1 MSTEEHQS
9 DRNHQGRFKGRF
21 ISKLGGAASSSSSA
35 LTNMGTTA
43 AGDFLPNPRIASS
56 PDSYSPTKK
65 IWEGAYKNFLS
76 RGKNKSPANSS
87 GGDGSPSSFNSEISR
102 SQSTSIKS
110 ETNKKKNSGFSI
122 LPGSKRL
129 VTKSVSNSPKSQ
141 SVPAIRSD
149 QPNEDINGI
158 PKVPSLG
165 ARIRSFTGIEGLS
178 GDGDSE
184 TAVRGG
190 SYFKSVFSQ
199 RSSNGSISRHRKSA
213 STSRIDDLDVPLRK
227 GIVKTSSSPEYRK
240 TFFDPDI
247 GQTIAEGENDNVGL
261 DYLLESSSQTQLAPE
276 PMLPPAS
283 IPPPTRQTRS
293 SSWAG
298 IPTRSSSWAGLN
310 GLNQTEIVEDFD
322 GVQMP
327 VLLPPMK
334 PRQVA
339 NVSHPHPVGG
349 GSLLSQQLQ
358 QQQHD
363 SKTGL
368 SDQPTQVSSSPN
380 TLASYLSDP
389 SFTVDSSPSS
399 TVYQQQAIDREAKKN
414 FTMYHNDS
422 RFNRDSTEPFLGGD
436 VPSSYRNY
444 PNVSYNLT
452 LAQGGGSLINH
463 STHSRG
469 K

>member
-1 MSTEEHQS
+1 MSTEEQES
-9 DRNHQGRFKGRF
+9 DRNHQGRFKGMF
-21 ISKLGGAASSSSSA
+21 SSKIVPPSNALKTRSRSEEKANTSRHTSHPMAATGAD
-35 LTNMGTTA
+35 
-43 AGDFLPNPRIASS
+43 DFLPNPQIPSS
-56 PDSYSPTKK
+56 PESPLTKK

-87 GGDGSPSSFNSEISR
+87 GGDRSPSSISSENSR
-102 SQSTSIKS
+102 SIKS

-129 VTKSVSNSPKSQ
+129 VSKAVSNTPQ
-141 SVPAIRSD
+141 SVTAIRPTQS
-149 QPNEDINGI
+149 NEEINGL

-165 ARIRSFTGIEGLS
+165 AKIKSFTGIEGVS

-184 TAVRGG
+184 NAVRGG

-199 RSSNGSISRHRKSA
+199 RSTNEKLSRHRKSYSA
-213 STSRIDDLDVPLRK
+213 PSIDDLDVPLRN
-227 GIVKTSSSPEYRK
+227 GVHKTSSSPEYRK
-240 TFFDPDI
+240 AFMSDPDI
-247 GQTIAEGENDNVGL
+247 GQTISEGENDNVGL
-261 DYLLESSSQTQLAPE
+261 DYLLESASTPTLFGSQTHLPLQ
-276 PMLPPAS
+276 PMPPS
-283 IPPPTRQTRS
+283 IPPPHMVQTRS

-298 IPTRSSSWAGLN
+298 Y
-310 GLNQTEIVEDFD
+310 QTEIVEDFD
-322 GVQMP
+322 GVRIP
-327 VLLPPMK
+327 VLLPPRR

-339 NVSHPHPVGG
+339 NVSHPHPDGG

-358 QQQHD
+358 QHQHD
-363 SKTGL
+363 PITGL
-368 SDQPTQVSSSPN
+368 SDQPTQLSSDPN

-399 TVYQQQAIDREAKKN
+399 TVYQQQQAIDPETKKV

-444 PNVSYNLT
+444 PDVSYNLT
-452 LAQGGGSLINH
+452 LAPGGGSLI
-463 STHSRG
+463 SRSRC